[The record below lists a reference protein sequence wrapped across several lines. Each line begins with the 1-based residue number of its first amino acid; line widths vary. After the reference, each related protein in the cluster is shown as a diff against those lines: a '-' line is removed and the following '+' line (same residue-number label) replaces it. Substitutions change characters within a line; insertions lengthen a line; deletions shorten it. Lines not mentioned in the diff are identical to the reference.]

1 MAASDGG
8 YAVVRQQSV
17 RGLAASPFEIAYL
30 IRLDEKPSVAPA
42 KRRVAATGYL
52 ATNTGR
58 SARLTTSADTDR
70 ENKRDSQLR

>member
-1 MAASDGG
+1 
-8 YAVVRQQSV
+8 VVSSA
-17 RGLAASPFEIAYL
+17 GLAVSRENYRGMCALAPGQAGAVAACRDAS
-30 IRLDEKPSVAPA
+30 S
-42 KRRVAATGYL
+42 ATGYL